1 MTIHAKLRACC
12 AAMTATALLVLGGVP
27 GSIATAWAQTPSAP
41 AAGAAPADDPVT
53 AIVNGQI
60 IRSSDIAMAH
70 QRLPDQFKGMPIQML
85 FPMIL
90 NGLIGNKLAAQE
102 ARKAGLEDDPQYKA
116 IISRIS
122 DQLLEQLYMSQEIE
136 ARTTEEALKAEYDA
150 YAAEV
155 GGRPEIRA
163 SHILLKTETD
173 AQAVIVA
180 LGKGGEFAA
189 LAKERSTGPSA
200 PRGGDLGFFG
210 RGDMVPQFEE
220 VAFDLAPGSYTQEPV
235 KTDFGWH
242 VIKVEEKRQGS
253 PPGFA
258 ESEGEV
264 RKRLASAISEA
275 IMGDLHKDA
284 QIERFDMEGRP
295 AK

>member
-1 MTIHAKLRACC
+1 M
-12 AAMTATALLVLGGVP
+12 
-27 GSIATAWAQTPSAP
+27 GSDTFGP